1 MITLITED
9 SADEPDFQSS
19 TATLIHDNPVVVIT
33 DDIEN
38 DDPDDD
44 EQNEPLRNKRK
55 RSPSSGA
62 TSVSS
67 VARKRSRSSVYENA
81 AQIAAEGIMS
91 LGTKVVE
98 AQQILA
104 LSLESQFIQYIRIL
118 TKMKIDGFISGQDY
132 FEICQKF
139 RTDKETYSE
148 MFMGMITT
156 EHRLEWLTFEGLL
169 NS

>member
-38 DDPDDD
+38 DDPDD

-62 TSVSS
+62 T
-67 VARKRSRSSVYENA
+67 
-81 AQIAAEGIMS
+81 
-91 LGTKVVE
+91 
-98 AQQILA
+98 
-104 LSLESQFIQYIRIL
+104 
-118 TKMKIDGFISGQDY
+118 
-132 FEICQKF
+132 
-139 RTDKETYSE
+139 YSE
-148 MFMGMITT
+148 QCC
-156 EHRLEWLTFEGLL
+156 
-169 NS
+169 